1 MARIILNTFGSLGD
15 LHPYLAIAL
24 ELKRRGH
31 QAVIATHGL
40 YRERV
45 EAMLLEF
52 VPVRPN
58 FDEWGDM
65 TGVLRDAMD
74 SRKGSR
80 VVLMKLVLPW
90 LRDSRD
96 DLLQACRGA
105 DLLVDHVLTFSGPLV
120 AEKLGIPRVSTTL
133 QPMAMF
139 SAHDPPVSPDLPW
152 MAKLKVL
159 GPWVW
164 RGLWAVSRAVTRPLF
179 RDVATLRAEMGLP
192 ATKRHPMLHG
202 WSDEL
207 HLVLFS
213 RELARPQPDWPKS
226 AVQVGFPFHDRGDE
240 GQGLPLSLEVF
251 LRQGDPPLVFTL
263 GSSAVYA
270 AGNFYRAAAEA
281 AHAMNRR
288 AVLLVGEAGLNDVPG
303 VPEIAHA
310 PMGSRVVA
318 VPYAPHSE
326 LMPRALATV
335 HQGGVGTTGQAMRAG
350 KPMLIVPF
358 SHDQPDNA
366 ARCRALGIARI
377 LPRSQVSPAAFQH
390 ELAALLADG
399 AIAGRARDVAARM
412 KHEPGA
418 AGAADAIEALL
429 ARKPGSSGPVARPA
443 PVSWSASPS

>member
-1 MARIILNTFGSLGD
+1 MARILLNTFGSLGD
-15 LHPYLAIAL
+15 LHPYLAVAL

-31 QAVIATHGL
+31 QAVVATHGL
-40 YRERV
+40 YRERI
-45 EAMLLEF
+45 EAMQLEF

-58 FDEWGDM
+58 FEDWGDM

-74 SRKGSR
+74 SRTGSR
-80 VVLMKLVLPW
+80 VVLMDLVLPH
-90 LRDSRD
+90 LRASRD

-105 DLLVDHVLTFSGPLV
+105 DLLVDHVLTFAAPLV

-139 SAHDPPVSPDLPW
+139 SAHDPPVSPEMPW

-164 RGLWAVSRAVTRPLF
+164 HGLWALARGVTRPWF
-179 RDVATLRAEMGLP
+179 REVSRLRAEMGLP
-192 ATKRHPMLHG
+192 PSTRHPMMRN
-202 WSDEL
+202 WSEEL

-213 RELARPQPDWPKS
+213 RELARPQPDWPES

-251 LRQGDPPLVFTL
+251 LRQGEPPLVFTL
-263 GSSAVYA
+263 GSSAVYV
-270 AGNFYRAAAEA
+270 AGDFYRAAAEA
-281 AHAMNRR
+281 AHALNRR
-288 AVLLVGEAGLNDVPG
+288 AVLLVGEQGLNAVPG

-326 LMPRALATV
+326 LMPRGCASI

-350 KPMLIVPF
+350 RPMLVVPF

-366 ARCRALGIARI
+366 ARCRALGIART
-377 LPRSQVSPAAFQH
+377 LPRAEVSAAAFQR
-390 ELAALLADG
+390 ELTALLADT
-399 AIAGRARDVAARM
+399 AMAQRARDVAARM
-412 KHEPGA
+412 KQEPGA

-429 ARKPGSSGPVARPA
+429 ARKAIAAAGPA
-443 PVSWSASPS
+443 PRRRVGA

>member
-15 LHPYLAIAL
+15 LHPYLAVAL

-31 QAVIATHGL
+31 QAVVATHGL
-40 YRERV
+40 YRERI
-45 EAMLLEF
+45 EAMQLEF

-65 TGVLRDAMD
+65 TGVLADAMD
-74 SRKGSR
+74 ARRGSR
-80 VVLMKLVLPW
+80 VVLMKLVLPH
-90 LRDSRD
+90 LRASRD

-105 DLLVDHVLTFSGPLV
+105 DLLVDHVLTFAGPLV

-139 SAHDPPVSPDLPW
+139 SAHDPPNSPEMPW
-152 MAKLKVL
+152 LAKLKVL

-164 RGLWAVSRAVTRPLF
+164 HGLWAMARRVTSPWF
-179 RDVATLRAEMGLP
+179 HEVAKLRAEMGLP
-192 ATKRHPMLHG
+192 PEKRHPMLRN

-213 RELARPQPDWPKS
+213 RELARPQPDWPQS

-240 GQGLPLSLEVF
+240 GQGMPLSLEVF
-251 LRQGDPPLVFTL
+251 LRQGEAPLVFTL
-263 GSSAVYA
+263 GSSAVFVP
-270 AGNFYRAAAEA
+270 GDFYRAAAQA
-281 AHAMNRR
+281 AHALNRR
-288 AVLLVGEAGLNDVPG
+288 AVLLVGEQGLNDVPG

-326 LMPRALATV
+326 LLPRAAATI

-350 KPMLIVPF
+350 KPMLIVPW

-366 ARCRALGIARI
+366 ARCRALGIART
-377 LPRSQVSPAAFQH
+377 LPRAEVSAAAFQR
-390 ELAALLADG
+390 ELTALLADT
-399 AIAGRARDVAARM
+399 AMAQRARDVAARM
-412 KHEPGA
+412 KQEPGA

-429 ARKPGSSGPVARPA
+429 ARKGAGAAA
-443 PVSWSASPS
+443 PRSRVVVRQS